1 MSRPLCALLAIA
13 VCGSLSL
20 RGLVFADDDVNN
32 TAGSDLLKTE
42 AHKAVVAEMKR
53 ILERIK
59 IVRQGTTPDVAELV
73 PQPVLN
79 WDDIERGHY
88 YGTTWVW
95 GEKGRPAAI
104 IEMYTTQLEKTIN
117 RWPGNVV
124 HSLSTEPLR
133 ADGTKWNWAP
143 DQPGFKPQG
152 LIGAPSPAATKN
164 LRRLQMRGLA
174 KQFTSHETWKG
185 NRAELRLLPTPI
197 WLYESADDG
206 ILEGGLFAFVHG
218 GTNPE
223 VILILEA
230 VERDRETFWQFGC
243 VRLGH
248 AEIQVNFD
256 EIEAWKRETFT
267 ELSPK
272 SPYYHLLPSN

>member
-13 VCGSLSL
+13 VCGSLAL
-20 RGLVFADDDVNN
+20 GCLVFADDDVNN

-59 IVRQGTTPDVAELV
+59 IVRQGTIPDVAELV

-124 HSLSTEPLR
+124 H
-133 ADGTKWNWAP
+133 
-143 DQPGFKPQG
+143 
-152 LIGAPSPAATKN
+152 
-164 LRRLQMRGLA
+164 
-174 KQFTSHETWKG
+174 
-185 NRAELRLLPTPI
+185 
-197 WLYESADDG
+197 
-206 ILEGGLFAFVHG
+206 
-218 GTNPE
+218 
-223 VILILEA
+223 LILEA

-248 AEIQVNFD
+248 AEIQVKFD
-256 EIEAWKRETFT
+256 EIEVWKRETFS